1 MPVSDAP
8 AAIMPHVLSTPRRGT
23 GAACLLALLLVL
35 AGCSPNSTSPK
46 PTPSASGLN
55 EGLRCSGDDVPLN
68 VVTLGWGFC
77 HPKGW
82 SIVQRSISTSA
93 PVGVDTTLDVV
104 ASDGFF
110 GFMIVGSYERGGA
123 ADLKAWLASNA
134 PGDTD
139 VQPITWGNAAEAVQV
154 NGQLKRYALTGHRV
168 YALTERE
175 GAGNLDV
182 DAAMQPRLSTWSFV
196 I

>member
-1 MPVSDAP
+1 MPGVLP
-8 AAIMPHVLSTPRRGT
+8 ARRVV
-23 GAACLLALLLVL
+23 AACLLSLLLL
-35 AGCSPNSTSPK
+35 PAACSPNSRSP
-46 PTPSASGLN
+46 PPSPRTSASGLN
-55 EGLRCSGDDVPLN
+55 QGLNCSGDDVPLN
-68 VVTLGWGFC
+68 VLTLGWGFC

-93 PVGVDTTLDVV
+93 PAGVDTTLDVV

-110 GFMIVGSYERGGA
+110 GFMIVGSYQRGDA
-123 ADLKAWLASNA
+123 PDLRSWLAANE

-139 VQPITWGNAAEAVQV
+139 VQPTTWGNAVEAVQV
-154 NGQLKRYALTGHRV
+154 TGQLKRYALTERRV

-175 GAGNLDV
+175 GAGNLDLE
-182 DAAMQPRLSTWSFV
+182 AAMQPRLATWSFV